1 MKLLGRQ
8 SQTFSTCPEKKTPKV
23 TPLTHAGARIGLL
36 HHVGGGNLGD
46 GATLEAVAGNIKRRW
61 PDAEIVAFSM
71 NPDDTERQHG
81 IKSYALRRNRWSI
94 GYKSTG
100 AGATFKASLK
110 ELTRKYRP
118 AFYLLKAASAVIRLP
133 ISLLGELFF
142 LVSSRRIVKSF
153 DLLIICGG
161 GQLTEK
167 DGPWGFPYTIFKWV
181 VLARSAGVRCVFLNV
196 GAGPLTQPLSKFFVR
211 RALLAADY
219 VSLRDN
225 KSQALVQKIGFT
237 GESRVCPDS
246 AYGLEVAAVRGSAR
260 ETGSQSI
267 VGFAPMDY
275 CDPGPGGYQA
285 EKDQIVYDA
294 FIRKLASFASWLISR
309 SHALVLFGTDFGVDP
324 KAIQDLQ
331 SALLSYHGISSRQCG
346 VDHSV
351 KSVRD
356 LLAAMSGMDYVVTCR
371 FHGVVFAH
379 LLKKPVLAI
388 APHPKVAELMADLE
402 LSNYCVDAR
411 DFDASALA
419 DKFASMVANADE
431 IKSRMATKLTR
442 NRQLL
447 RYQFDELF
455 DLKGPGEKRVGSPY
469 R

>member
-1 MKLLGRQ
+1 MDRVKQ
-8 SQTFSTCPEKKTPKV
+8 
-23 TPLTHAGARIGLL
+23 AGTRIGLL

-46 GATLEAVAGNIKRRW
+46 DATLESVADGIRQRW
-61 PDAEIVAFSM
+61 SQAEIVAFSM
-71 NPDDTERQHG
+71 NPDDTETRHG
-81 IKSYALRRNRWSI
+81 IKSHPIRRNCWSI
-94 GYKSTG
+94 GYKSAAADG
-100 AGATFKASLK
+100 TFKAGVK
-110 ELTRKYRP
+110 ALTRKHRHL
-118 AFYLLKAASAVIRLP
+118 FWLLKSAKAVICLP
-133 ISLLGELFF
+133 SETFRELSF
-142 LVSSRRIVKSF
+142 LASSRHTMKSF
-153 DLLIICGG
+153 DLLIISGG

-211 RALLAADY
+211 RALLVADY